1 MQFNLDFSEYKNIKL
16 KRQTI
21 TIIPSKNLYV
31 VSRITTRNNA
41 SHADVSVLKAN
52 ITKGQLNYETKTLI
66 SKTEK

>member
-52 ITKGQLNYETKTLI
+52 ITKGQLKDKKVNK
-66 SKTEK
+66 